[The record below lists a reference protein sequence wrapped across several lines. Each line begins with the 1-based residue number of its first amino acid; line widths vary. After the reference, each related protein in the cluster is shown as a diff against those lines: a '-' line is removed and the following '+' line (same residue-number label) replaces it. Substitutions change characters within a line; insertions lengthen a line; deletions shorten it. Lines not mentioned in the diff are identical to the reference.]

1 MRGMTKLTAIAAAM
15 LLAIGGF
22 ALDAGAAD
30 AAVAKGSVKGKVVKP
45 DGTPAAGAEVRLTV
59 RPERRAK
66 GAPKPEAESQ
76 AAQGEGKPGAKG
88 RGAGREPV
96 AQGKADASGAFDL
109 ADVPAGNYVVVA
121 RLKGAG
127 NARTNVTV
135 TGTNAADVSLTLKE
149 RAAPKKGT
157 KPAARGHTTGKQA
170 QASATRSHAAAR
182 S

>member
-1 MRGMTKLTAIAAAM
+1 MTKMTTIAAAM

-22 ALDAGAAD
+22 ALNAGAAD

-59 RPERRAK
+59 RPERHAK
-66 GAPKPEAESQ
+66 GAAKGEAKPQ
-76 AAQGEGKPGAKG
+76 AAQGEGKPAAKG
-88 RGAGREPV
+88 KGADHESI
-96 AQGKADASGAFDL
+96 AQGKTDASGAFDL
-109 ADVPAGNYVVVA
+109 TGVPSGNYVVVA

-127 NARTNVTV
+127 NARKNVTV

-149 RAAPKKGT
+149 RAAAKKGT
-157 KPAARGHTTGKQA
+157 KPAARGHAKGNQA
-170 QASATRSHAAAR
+170 QASAAHSHAAAR